1 MFGYS
6 FLSKGFSSYAC
17 FSWPYSYLTFMM
29 HKKFEVEIS
38 VARKFKS
45 LTLRDIVDCRI
56 ISEISW
62 CTAFYGISLWKHLP
76 FEFVDPSLPYRCMPI
91 PRLMYM
97 GILFPWILPHVHD
110 KKLRI
115 ISRQLN
121 TVFLSMK
128 NSLKQ
133 LSRILIPKCVARQ
146 CIINL
151 GTYSGILSRYTLF
164 GIHIIIS
171 WWSIQKISFK
181 CPT

>member
-1 MFGYS
+1 MAILIFDFYDAQEIRSGNQCCAKVQKSNFKRHSWLSHYQWDKLMHC
-6 FLSKGFSSYAC
+6 FLWYFSLETPAVRICGPLSAI
-17 FSWPYSYLTFMM
+17 PM
-29 HKKFEVEIS
+29 H
-38 VARKFKS
+38 AY
-45 LTLRDIVDCRI
+45 T
-56 ISEISW
+56 
-62 CTAFYGISLWKHLP
+62 
-76 FEFVDPSLPYRCMPI
+76 
-91 PRLMYM
+91 YM